1 VLVQRIISGGREAYS
16 GTVTLAFLK
25 KAMDHSF
32 PLKKDLFP
40 PLEKEEKAVDEIARL
55 VVHHVTHGETWW
67 MGGFSFAVYSLPPF
81 HPLPMGQN
89 EEEGPGIWGWLDL
102 AETGPE
108 VWFPLDGYQR
118 MLGMFQALSMLSG
131 QKRQALA
138 DNMIPVL
145 LIPSPPFAECYE
157 MLLHMH
163 KSARAIDRGKAIRTI
178 INDSYATYAQ
188 WMMGED
194 KGHPGIIKK
203 DLINWKSNTLTNRLE
218 KFSTLSV
225 LYDSA
230 KMLDQALGEQTSDKV
245 LRYNE
250 IAGIWSLLLKQFTH
264 FREAV
269 NAPER
274 LPALRARYL
283 CLKPTGQL
291 IVIAVLAL
299 ALRTRRELPLEQVI
313 KRLNEVRWE
322 ADQPHWQNIAVVD
335 GRINGTK
342 ATITL
347 CSRLIAYLINLPL
360 SDVEVQVLEADY
372 HKAKRDKN
380 VTLPKPLF
388 SKSNEQ

>member
-1 VLVQRIISGGREAYS
+1 
-16 GTVTLAFLK
+16 
-25 KAMDHSF
+25 
-32 PLKKDLFP
+32 
-40 PLEKEEKAVDEIARL
+40 
-55 VVHHVTHGETWW
+55 
-67 MGGFSFAVYSLPPF
+67 
-81 HPLPMGQN
+81 
-89 EEEGPGIWGWLDL
+89 
-102 AETGPE
+102 
-108 VWFPLDGYQR
+108 
-118 MLGMFQALSMLSG
+118 
-131 QKRQALA
+131 
-138 DNMIPVL
+138 
-145 LIPSPPFAECYE
+145 
-157 MLLHMH
+157 MH

-230 KMLDQALGEQTSDKV
+230 KMLDQALGEQTSDKEQ
-245 LRYNE
+245 RYNE

-291 IVIAVLAL
+291 IVISVLAL
-299 ALRTRRELPLEQVI
+299 ALRARRELPLEQVI

-335 GRINGTK
+335 GRINGTR

-360 SDVEVQVLEADY
+360 SDVEVQALAADY

-380 VTLPKPLF
+380 VTLPNPLF
-388 SKSNEQ
+388 P